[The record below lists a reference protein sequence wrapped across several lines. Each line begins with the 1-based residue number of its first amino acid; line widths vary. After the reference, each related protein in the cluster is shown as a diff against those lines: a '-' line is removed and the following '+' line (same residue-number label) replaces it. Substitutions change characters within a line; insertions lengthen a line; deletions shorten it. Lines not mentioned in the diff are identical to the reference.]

1 MNPPR
6 DPFSLEDSLRRL
18 GVPGTEMVEP
28 AKCACGARLAEL
40 RRYKASLFGGSLLLA
55 DDLVPLPS
63 AGGRIPRY
71 GQPRRVKMK
80 GPHQYR
86 RSPRKRKSP
95 IELSLPT
102 SILVYCPSC
111 GRRVNISV
119 SSRLTLNPLE
129 ISPPWEMRVTP
140 YSSIGSDVLD

>member
-6 DPFSLEDSLRRL
+6 EPFSFRDILRL
-18 GVPGTEMVEP
+18 GVPGTKAVEP
-28 AKCACGARLAEL
+28 ARCACGARLAEL
-40 RRYKASLFGGSLLLA
+40 RHFHASLLGGSLLLA
-55 DDLVPLPS
+55 DDLVPEPS
-63 AGGRIPRY
+63 AGGRTPRY
-71 GQPRRVKMK
+71 GLPRRVKMK

-95 IELSLPT
+95 VELSLPT

-119 SSRLTLNPLE
+119 SPRFMPNPLG
-129 ISPPWEMRVTP
+129 ISPPWEMKVTP
-140 YSSIGSDVLD
+140 YSPPRGGVLD